1 MTPQA
6 ACGKEIGKMSKA
18 EIKRY
23 LASIGSKGG
32 KAGIGESKLRGG
44 KEYYKRISKLAA
56 KARKARR
63 VNRAKTKTKKE
74 RTK

>member
-1 MTPQA
+1 
-6 ACGKEIGKMSKA
+6 MSED

-32 KAGIGESKLRGG
+32 KAGIGTSKLRGG
-44 KEYYKRISKLAA
+44 PAYYKRISKLAA
-56 KARKARR
+56 EARKARQK
-63 VNRAKTKTKKE
+63 KTKQK

>member
-1 MTPQA
+1 MLT
-6 ACGKEIGKMSKA
+6 MSEA

-32 KAGIGESKLRGG
+32 KAGRGKSKLRGG
-44 KEYYKRISKLAA
+44 KDYYKRISQLAA
-56 KARKARR
+56 KARKVRR
-63 VNRAKTKTKKE
+63 SADAKQNQR